1 MAFTIAATQAAATDG
16 IWPGRGAPSV
26 LGETSAPITVPSG
39 RTRGV
44 IKGGCGT
51 QVCGEKIVY
60 ISSGYAYPSAL
71 LWVDLLIKKKSVLVK
86 KKIVT
91 EAKIKKTTI
100 INKI

>member
-16 IWPGRGAPSV
+16 RWPGRGAPSV

-44 IKGGCGT
+44 SIIKGGAIGGAGT
-51 QVCGEKIVY
+51 QVWGENERTNLIYGEKD
-60 ISSGYAYPSAL
+60 SDGS
-71 LWVDLLIKKKSVLVK
+71 
-86 KKIVT
+86 
-91 EAKIKKTTI
+91 KIKKTTI